1 VNLILNRSAVIE
13 LIQDSLT
20 EKSLRHHLKD
30 LLKTSNTKKIE
41 KEYLA
46 LKTILG
52 KGGASSKTAQLI
64 FDKLRKSL

>member
-1 VNLILNRSAVIE
+1 M
-13 LIQDSLT
+13 T
-20 EKSLRHHLKD
+20 EENLRHHLKD
-30 LLKTSNTKKIE
+30 LLKTSSIKKIE

-64 FDKLRKSL
+64 FDKVRESPLKI